1 MKIDIRSE
9 EQNKEE
15 RRCFLCPLEC
25 GADRAVVRGACGV
38 GCFGAEQ
45 TPDPYTAALV
55 ARAARHYYE
64 EPPISG
70 TRGSG
75 AIFFSGCNM
84 ACIFCQNYDISR
96 ASKGRLVGPAE
107 LSDIMLRLEEL
118 GSHNINLVT
127 PSPHTELLL
136 KAIPMA
142 RSRGLTVP
150 IVYNTNSYEK
160 VETLKRLE
168 GLIDIYLPDLKYFSP
183 IPARKYS
190 GRSDYFEVA
199 SKAVLEMQRQCGVL
213 GTDEDGI
220 AKRGVIV
227 RHLVLPGSVDEARSV
242 LDFIHDNMPLET
254 HISLMS
260 QYTPMGENLPKPLD
274 RKLLKREYRRALD
287 HCISL
292 GFTNVFAQ
300 EMSSAESV
308 YTPEFN
314 GYFE

>member
-1 MKIDIRSE
+1 MTFVSKPDVQSG
-9 EQNKEE
+9 

-25 GADRAVVRGACGV
+25 GADRAAERGACGV
-38 GCFGAEQ
+38 GCFGDEATE
-45 TPDPYTAALV
+45 PYTSALV

-84 ACIFCQNYDISR
+84 ACIFCQNHDISQ
-96 ASKGRLVGPAE
+96 AAKGRLVDPSSLA
-107 LSDIMLRLEEL
+107 DIMLRLEEL

-136 KAIPMA
+136 RAIPLA

-160 VETLKRLE
+160 VEALERLE
-168 GLIDIYLPDLKYFSP
+168 GLVDIYLPDLKYRSP

-190 GRSDYFEVA
+190 GRSDYFDIA

-213 GTDEDGI
+213 ETDDGGI

-227 RHLVLPGSVDEARSV
+227 RHLVLPGSVDEARAV
-242 LDFIHDNMPLET
+242 LDFIRDNMPLET

-260 QYTPMGENLPKPLD
+260 QYVPMGEGLPRPLD
-274 RKLLKREYRRALD
+274 RRLLRREYARALD
-287 HCISL
+287 YALSL
-292 GFTNVFAQ
+292 GFPNILAQ
-300 EMSSAESV
+300 EMSSAETSF
-308 YTPEFN
+308 TPEFN
-314 GYFE
+314 GFFE